1 MVIELV
7 LYEPGLDPGPPLL
20 GVDLEHSVHV
30 PGEVQDER
38 AIDGLAGERGPAAP
52 REERHLVLPRGLD
65 SRLDVVRIAG
75 DHDTDRLHLIHG
87 RVGGVEKAG
96 DRIEANV
103 ARDNLA
109 KFVLEVVHTSY
120 YSLRGRPPPRRP
132 PAPAVLRLVA
142 RRRACGAGLQRAHP
156 RQQARV
162 RLARSDR
169 QEGPGPTLPGVVVQ
183 AVRDRVGG
191 AGARRGAL
199 PRARRRGPG
208 TPRPGH
214 HR

>member
-1 MVIELV
+1 M
-7 LYEPGLDPGPPLL
+7 G
-20 GVDLEHSVHV
+20 
-30 PGEVQDER
+30 
-38 AIDGLAGERGPAAP
+38 
-52 REERHLVLPRGLD
+52 
-65 SRLDVVRIAG
+65 
-75 DHDTDRLHLIHG
+75 
-87 RVGGVEKAG
+87 
-96 DRIEANV
+96 
-103 ARDNLA
+103 
-109 KFVLEVVHTSY
+109 Y
-120 YSLRGRPPPRRP
+120 YSFRGRPLRP

-199 PRARRRGPG
+199 QIGRAQSELQSLAYLVCRLLLEKKKEKHMIH
-208 TPRPGH
+208 RPYSTK
-214 HR
+214 R

>member
-1 MVIELV
+1 MG
-7 LYEPGLDPGPPLL
+7 YYSFRGRSPPL
-20 GVDLEHSVHV
+20 
-30 PGEVQDER
+30 
-38 AIDGLAGERGPAAP
+38 
-52 REERHLVLPRGLD
+52 
-65 SRLDVVRIAG
+65 
-75 DHDTDRLHLIHG
+75 
-87 RVGGVEKAG
+87 
-96 DRIEANV
+96 
-103 ARDNLA
+103 
-109 KFVLEVVHTSY
+109 
-120 YSLRGRPPPRRP
+120 RP

-142 RRRACGAGLQRAHP
+142 RRLACGAGLQRAHP

-169 QEGPGPTLPGVVVQ
+169 QEGPGPALPGVVVQ

-214 HR
+214 HRRRAALRQRTERHLPRGLDPRLTIANRFGFNGTPYTVVVDRRGEMVARIHGESAVNRLPRILDGLVG